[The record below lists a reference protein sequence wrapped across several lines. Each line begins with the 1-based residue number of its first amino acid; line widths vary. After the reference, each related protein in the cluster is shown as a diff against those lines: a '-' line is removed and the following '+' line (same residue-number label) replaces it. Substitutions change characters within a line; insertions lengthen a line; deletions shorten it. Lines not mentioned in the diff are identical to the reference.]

1 MADIN
6 PIAEGAKSL
15 AESLN
20 QSREAGKS
28 LTKSIQN
35 IQHDGVEVAQE
46 QLAARDRHRQHEEAI
61 ANSML
66 FKAVQEYEKQS
77 ALIKAENKAESEFK
91 AKYGAKEWAKVLEL
105 KAIVEKEH
113 KENASYYGHK
123 LRDVK
128 RVQFYCFFAAF
139 VITCLLYYFG
149 LV

>member
-1 MADIN
+1 MPDIN

-28 LTKSIQN
+28 LTQSIKN

-46 QLAARDRHRQHEEAI
+46 QLEARERHKHHEEAI
-61 ANSML
+61 ANSIL
-66 FKAVQEYEKQS
+66 FKAVKEYEKQS
-77 ALIKAENKAESEFK
+77 TVIKAENKAEADFK

-105 KAIVEKEH
+105 KAVVEKEQ
-113 KENASYYGHK
+113 KENVSYYGDT

-139 VITCLLYYFG
+139 VITCLLYWFK

>member
-1 MADIN
+1 MEN
-6 PIAEGAKSL
+6 PIAEGTNSL
-15 AESLN
+15 SKSLN
-20 QSREAGKS
+20 QAREAGKN

-46 QLAARDRHRQHEEAI
+46 QLASRDRHRQHEEAI

-77 ALIKAENKAESEFK
+77 SIIKAENKAEVEFK

-105 KAIVEKEH
+105 KTVVEKEY
-113 KENASYYGHK
+113 KENESYYGHK

>member
-1 MADIN
+1 VEN
-6 PIAEGAKSL
+6 PIAEGTNSL
-15 AESLN
+15 SKSLN
-20 QSREAGKS
+20 QAREAGKN

-46 QLAARDRHRQHEEAI
+46 QLASRDRHRQHEEAI

-77 ALIKAENKAESEFK
+77 SIIKAENKAEVEFK

-105 KAIVEKEH
+105 KTVVEKEY
-113 KENASYYGHK
+113 KENESYYGHK

>member
-1 MADIN
+1 MSN
-6 PIAEGAKSL
+6 PIAEGAKQLANSL
-15 AESLN
+15 EET
-20 QSREAGKS
+20 REAGKS

-35 IQHDGVEVAQE
+35 IQHDGIEVAQE
-46 QLAARDRHRQHEEAI
+46 QLASRDRHRQHEEAI

-77 ALIKAENKAESEFK
+77 ALIKAENKAEAEFK

-105 KAIVEKEH
+105 KVVVEKEH

-128 RVQFYCFFAAF
+128 RVQMYCFLAAF
-139 VITCLLYYFG
+139 FITCLLYYFG